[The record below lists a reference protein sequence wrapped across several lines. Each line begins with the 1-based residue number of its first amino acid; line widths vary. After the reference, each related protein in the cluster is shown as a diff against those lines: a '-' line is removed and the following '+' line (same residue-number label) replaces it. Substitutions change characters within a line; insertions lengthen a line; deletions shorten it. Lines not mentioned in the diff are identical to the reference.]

1 MEKVNIRYV
10 LVWSGWLRL
19 CHWVI
24 AFGVLFQ
31 IFSAWAADHDFVDP
45 AFWYDWHIIVG
56 QVVLV
61 ALIVRIILL
70 FTAGSSHWRSLIPKR
85 SQFDGILK
93 MIKFYL
99 SLARA
104 PLPNWYAHNPFWQ
117 PIYIIFLF
125 VLLGCSIS
133 GFLNNSTY
141 LLAGFPMKTVHAVLA
156 TIIVIFTVGHIATTF
171 LHDLKGKGAFISA
184 IINGYRYFHVSNEVS
199 TKPDI
204 LKNDSD
210 VVVPI
215 KQIIKKAEP
224 R

>member
-1 MEKVNIRYV
+1 MNRENIRYV

-45 AFWYDWHIIVG
+45 AFWQDWHIIVG
-56 QVVLV
+56 QVVFV
-61 ALIVRIILL
+61 ALIVRILLL
-70 FTAGSSHWRSLIPKR
+70 FTAGSSHWRSLIPKKT
-85 SQFDGILK
+85 QFDGILK
-93 MIKFYL
+93 MIKFYF
-99 SLARA
+99 SLARS

-125 VLLGCSIS
+125 VLLGCAIS
-133 GFLNNSTY
+133 GFFNESTY
-141 LLAGFPMKTVHAVLA
+141 LVAGFPMDSIHAVLA
-156 TIIVIFTVGHIATTF
+156 GFILIFTIGHIATAF

-184 IINGYRYFHVSNEVS
+184 IINGYRYFHVSNEVNPR
-199 TKPDI
+199 PDI
-204 LKNDSD
+204 EVNDSD
-210 VVVPI
+210 VIVPI
-215 KQIIKKAEP
+215 KKIRKAD